1 MEVHGDEHT
10 APQGYV
16 CAITGE
22 VMVDPVV
29 CDDGYSYERAAI
41 ENWFEQDQFKDVEP
55 LSPITGLPLPTRR
68 HVRNH
73 ALRKMI
79 EEWRERAAKG
89 GWNIEPSLITIG
101 WTDADVVGK
110 GGYGM
115 VRRGVLNLGQ
125 GKKMAV
131 AVKTLPVTAPEA
143 ERKTFDGEL
152 KVLSLATI
160 RCQGVCRLLGTTM
173 QEGQMHLVM
182 KLYAGS
188 LFRQLIKA
196 PGRRFE
202 VRRTLDIMQ
211 QVCRGVA
218 ELHAQQVVIGDL
230 KPSNILYDQF
240 GHYVIADFGMSRVVD
255 GTMSRFLP
263 SSVQGT
269 LAYMAPEQFDPDG
282 FGGVGLEADVWAL
295 ACTVCEML
303 SGECPW
309 KGLKMAAVVRKVSVN
324 GEHPPIPAGLP
335 LAVAVTLRRCFSRQ
349 PRERPTAQE
358 VLETVAQSI
367 ADAQAQESSGSGISR
382 PQSAASAT
390 GMKDD
395 ELSVA
400 ELRRLITLVGGN
412 CEGVT
417 DKVKLISLVRRMM
430 TISRRPGSGSPM
442 RASPIVAPGASGA
455 GKSTGTESTAAKSDA
470 ETKET
475 SSKQEVQQKAL
486 AKAKQM
492 GLFENHVDEKKGGN
506 GRTALHSAAM
516 DGRTED
522 VKILLMAGGAVI
534 AKDTYGLT
542 PLHCAAMKGNC
553 DALRVLLDWG
563 VDMEAQAGNGSTPL
577 HYAAWGGSSQ
587 AVEVL
592 LQAGAKKEMKKKDG
606 CTPLHYAAQNGHRGA
621 MKALLD
627 AQAESEA
634 TNTNGDTPLHVAL
647 QNKHWDA
654 VVQLLEAKARIDVQN
669 TNGDS
674 PLHVAAQNGDAEAVK
689 GLLAMGASTE
699 AKQKNGSTPLHYAA
713 FVGHCNVVKEL
724 LAAGAQTEAKENNG
738 DTPLHYAA
746 FVGHTP
752 VAVELLNAGAN
763 REAKNNENS
772 RPRDV
777 TTFEDIQALLK

>member
-1 MEVHGDEHT
+1 
-10 APQGYV
+10 
-16 CAITGE
+16 
-22 VMVDPVV
+22 
-29 CDDGYSYERAAI
+29 
-41 ENWFEQDQFKDVEP
+41 
-55 LSPITGLPLPTRR
+55 
-68 HVRNH
+68 
-73 ALRKMI
+73 
-79 EEWRERAAKG
+79 
-89 GWNIEPSLITIG
+89 
-101 WTDADVVGK
+101 
-110 GGYGM
+110 M
-115 VRRGVLNLGQ
+115 VRRGVLQLGG

-131 AVKTLPVTAPEA
+131 AVKTLPDTAPAA

-160 RCQGVCRLLGTTM
+160 RCQGVCRLLGTTV
-173 QEGQMHLVM
+173 QDGQMHLVM

-188 LFRQLIKA
+188 LFKQLIKA

-202 VRRTLDIMQ
+202 VRQTLDILQ

-230 KPSNILYDQF
+230 KPSNILYDNF

-282 FGGVGLEADVWAL
+282 FGGVGLEADLWAL

-358 VLETVAQSI
+358 VLETVGQSI
-367 ADAQAQESSGSGISR
+367 ADAQAQEGGSGASVSR
-382 PQSAASAT
+382 SSSVSSMA
-390 GMKDD
+390 DD
-395 ELSVA
+395 LSVA
-400 ELRRLITLVGGN
+400 ELRRLITMFGGN

-417 DKVKLISLVRRMM
+417 DKVKLVSLVRRLMALARKP
-430 TISRRPGSGSPM
+430 SSARPVRSSTPATAAAAGSNEVQGGSGSPVPTKD
-442 RASPIVAPGASGA
+442 SQAPTKVSDEEA
-455 GKSTGTESTAAKSDA
+455 TA
-470 ETKET
+470 
-475 SSKQEVQQKAL
+475 KAL
-486 AKAKQM
+486 AKAKTA
-492 GLFENHVDEKKGGN
+492 GLFEKHVDEKKGNN
-506 GRTALHSAAM
+506 GRTALHCAAM

-522 VKILLMAGGAVI
+522 VKLLLSAGAGVV
-534 AKDTYGLT
+534 AKDTYGLS

-553 DALRVLLDWG
+553 DSLRVLLAWG
-563 VDMEAQAGNGSTPL
+563 VDKEAQAGNGSTPL

-592 LQAGAKKEMKKKDG
+592 LQAGAKKETKKKDG
-606 CTPLHYAAQNGHRGA
+606 CTPLHYAAQNGHLSA
-621 MKALLD
+621 MKALLS
-627 AQAESEA
+627 AKAESEA
-634 TNTNGDTPLHVAL
+634 TNMNGDTPMHVAL

-654 VVQLLEAKARIDVQN
+654 AAHLIEAHARTDVQN
-669 TNGDS
+669 SNGDT
-674 PLHVAAQNGDAEAVK
+674 PLHVAAQNGDSEAVK
-689 GLLAMGASTE
+689 GLLAAGANPD

-713 FVGHCNVVKEL
+713 FVGHSEVVKSL
-724 LAAGAQTEAKENNG
+724 LAGGAKTEAKEING

-746 FVGHTP
+746 FVGHSE
-752 VAVELLNAGAN
+752 VAKQLLQAGAN
-763 REAKNNENS
+763 KDAKNNENS
-772 RPRDV
+772 KPCDV
-777 TTFEDIQALLK
+777 TTYEDIQNLLK